1 LLVKFTYYAR
11 SLLGPSRGGS
21 GKERAM
27 YTVIRTYDLIP
38 GMKEEFIQRVQKSLV
53 PILYHVPGCRD
64 YTLLEAGDNQVAVIS
79 TFTTFADAKASA
91 QMTGDWLSEH
101 TALFIEG
108 YSKIAAG
115 QVRVQ
120 SEPACLSPT
129 SSEELL
135 QGCF

>member
-1 LLVKFTYYAR
+1 
-11 SLLGPSRGGS
+11 
-21 GKERAM
+21 M

-53 PILYHVPGCRD
+53 PILYHVPGCRA

-79 TFTTFADAKASA
+79 AFTTFADAKASA
-91 QMTGDWLSEH
+91 QLTGDWLTEH
-101 TALFIEG
+101 TELFIEG

-115 QVRVQ
+115 RVRVQ
-120 SEPACLSPT
+120 SEPACLSQT